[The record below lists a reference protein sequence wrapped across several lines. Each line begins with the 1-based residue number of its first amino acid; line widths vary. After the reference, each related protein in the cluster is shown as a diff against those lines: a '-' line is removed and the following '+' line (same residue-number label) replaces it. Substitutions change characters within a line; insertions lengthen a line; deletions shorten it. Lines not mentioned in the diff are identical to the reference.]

1 MKIIHTA
8 DLHLDS
14 NLERNLSKSRAE
26 ERRNELL
33 AMFRSIVGYAAS
45 EGAEAILIAGDLFDA
60 SVISRTALDAVIS
73 TVMGTPGI
81 LFYYLRGNHDEGAF
95 VEEFKTRVGKL
106 PEHFRT
112 FNENWTSY
120 EQTGSDGTRVTII
133 GAEINRRN
141 SATLASSLVLDKDRM
156 NIVMLHGQTADMKG
170 KDDGEIIP
178 IRDYRNKGIDYL
190 ALGHIHAPVI
200 ERLDS
205 RGIYSYCGC
214 PEGRGF
220 DECGEHGFNVITVDH
235 NGLNVE
241 FVSYAKRIVYDINV
255 DITGLS
261 DSEDI
266 IQRIKDTAMN
276 VGVCSKDMLKARLT
290 GEVLIHT
297 VIHKEYIKSVLEPEY
312 YVVKIV
318 DETRPHIDYNDFS
331 NDASLKGEY
340 VRLIKEELDAGN
352 LDEETASEI
361 IQCGIR
367 LLVGDSNL

>member
-1 MKIIHTA
+1 M
-8 DLHLDS
+8 
-14 NLERNLSKSRAE
+14 EEFKSRA
-26 ERRNELL
+26 
-33 AMFRSIVGYAAS
+33 
-45 EGAEAILIAGDLFDA
+45 
-60 SVISRTALDAVIS
+60 
-73 TVMGTPGI
+73 
-81 LFYYLRGNHDEGAF
+81 
-95 VEEFKTRVGKL
+95 GKL
-106 PEHFRT
+106 PEQFRT
-112 FNENWTSY
+112 FDENWTSY
-120 EQTGSDGTRVTII
+120 EQTGSDGTRVTIT

-255 DITGLS
+255 DITGL
-261 DSEDI
+261 
-266 IQRIKDTAMN
+266 
-276 VGVCSKDMLKARLT
+276 
-290 GEVLIHT
+290 
-297 VIHKEYIKSVLEPEY
+297 
-312 YVVKIV
+312 
-318 DETRPHIDYNDFS
+318 
-331 NDASLKGEY
+331 
-340 VRLIKEELDAGN
+340 
-352 LDEETASEI
+352 
-361 IQCGIR
+361 
-367 LLVGDSNL
+367 